1 MTARRYKFTI
11 VALVLALIAAIVIPL
26 VRGNQLPRLS
36 LADDSQLVIG
46 CTTKLTVEL
55 QDQRATLRCAAPGDL
70 AIGSAQQAVPTIM
83 PGAPAAATPSAP
95 ATATPAAP
103 EPARAAKPIFEDQLD
118 ATWSNW
124 SWGSTIDVAAKTA
137 HAGSAAI
144 GVTYTAGWSGLYIHP
159 NQPLDS
165 SGYDTLRFWANGSSA
180 GGQQIRVCFISS
192 CDRVSAV
199 YTLEANTW
207 KSYDIPLGDVG
218 AASALNDLIW
228 QNATA
233 GGQPIFFLDDI
244 ALIATRRAQSS
255 GAAPASPAGSG
266 PALAVDAGAD
276 RHAISPLIYG
286 MNFPDAALLKDLGLT
301 VQRWGGNAT
310 TRYNWQNDTS
320 NHASDWFFEN
330 IPNENADV
338 AALPNGSSSD
348 KFVDQGRQA
357 GIQTILTIPL
367 IGWTPK
373 TRAITCGFASAKY
386 AQQQK
391 ADAAHGCGNGN
402 TPDGKSIIGN
412 DPNDTSQPITP
423 DFVGDWVRHLVKQYG
438 SGEKRGVAFYNLDNE
453 PFLWHTTHRDV
464 HPDPVSYDELRD
476 RTYQYAAALKQAD
489 PSAKTLGPGEWG
501 WTGYFYSAKDQ
512 ADGGSWWS
520 SAPDRKAH
528 GDTPFIEWYLDQMRD
543 YEQQHGV
550 RILDYLDL
558 HYYPQAQGIALQG
571 AGDADTQ
578 ALRLRSTRSLWDASY
593 KDESWIG
600 EPVRLIPRMQE
611 WAARY
616 PGTKTALSEYNWG
629 ALDSMNGALAQA
641 DALGIFGRERLDLAT
656 LWAPPK
662 ASQPGAYAF
671 RMFRN
676 YDGKGAAFGDTS
688 LRATSDDPDKLAIY
702 AAERGDTTLTLM
714 VINKSN
720 QDLASA
726 IALQH
731 VSVQDSAQIYR
742 YSAAKLDAIERGDD
756 IKIVNDQISTSFPAN
771 SITLIELPHR

>member
-1 MTARRYKFTI
+1 MTARRYKFAI
-11 VALVLALIAAIVIPL
+11 LALVLALLAAIIIPL
-26 VRGNQLPRLS
+26 VRRNELPHLS
-36 LADDSQLVIG
+36 LAADSQMAIS
-46 CTTKLTVEL
+46 CTTKLTVEIH
-55 QDQRATLRCAAPGDL
+55 DQQATLRCAAPGDL
-70 AIGSAQQAVPTIM
+70 RAGSGQQATPPTVPVAPDAAAPT
-83 PGAPAAATPSAP
+83 APAP
-95 ATATPAAP
+95 AS
-103 EPARAAKPIFEDQLD
+103 AAKPIFEEQLD
-118 ATWSNW
+118 SRWSNW
-124 SWGSTIDVAAKTA
+124 SWGSTIDEAAKTA
-137 HAGSAAI
+137 HTGSAAI
-144 GVTYTAGWSGLYIHP
+144 GVTYTDGWSGLYLHTS
-159 NQPLDS
+159 QPLDS
-165 SGYDTLRFWANGSSA
+165 SGYSVLRFWANGGSA
-180 GGQQIRVCFISS
+180 GGQQIRVCFVSS
-192 CDRVSAV
+192 CDKVSAIF
-199 YTLEANTW
+199 TLEANTW
-207 KSYDIPLGDVG
+207 KPYDIPLSDVG
-218 AASALNDLIW
+218 AASAVNDLIW

-233 GGQPIFFLDDI
+233 DGQKLFFLDDI
-244 ALIATRRAQSS
+244 ALVATGQAQSS
-255 GAAPASPAGSG
+255 GTPASSPAGSG
-266 PALAVDAGAD
+266 PALAVDTSAD

-320 NHASDWFFEN
+320 NRASDWFFEN
-330 IPNENADV
+330 IPNENANA

-348 KFVDQGRQA
+348 TFVEQGRQA
-357 GIQTILTIPL
+357 GVQTILTIPL

-373 TRAITCGFASAKY
+373 SRAISCGFASAIY

-391 ADAAHGCGNGN
+391 IDDTHGCGDGN
-402 TPDGKSIIGN
+402 TPDGKPIFGN
-412 DPNDTSQPITP
+412 DPHDTSQPIAP
-423 DFVGDWVRHLVKQYG
+423 DFVGDWVQHLVKQFG
-438 SGEKRGVAFYNLDNE
+438 TGEKSGVAFYNLDNE
-453 PFLWHTTHRDV
+453 PFLWHETHRDV

-489 PSAKTLGPGEWG
+489 PSAKTLGPSEWG

-512 ADGGSWWS
+512 AGGGSWWS

-528 GDTPFIEWYLDQMRD
+528 GDTPFVEWYMDQMRA
-543 YEQQHGV
+543 YEQQHGT

-558 HYYPQAQGIALQG
+558 HYYPQGQGVTLQG

-593 KDESWIG
+593 KDESWID
-600 EPVRLIPRMQE
+600 EPVRLLPRMQE

-629 ALDSMNGALAQA
+629 ALDSLNGALAQA
-641 DALGIFGRERLDLAT
+641 DVLGIFGRERLDMAT
-656 LWAPPK
+656 LWAPPS

-702 AAERGDTTLTLM
+702 AAERGDKMLTIM

-720 QDLASA
+720 RDLSSA

-731 VSVQDSAQIYR
+731 ASVQDSAHVYR
-742 YSAAKLDAIERGDD
+742 YSAAKLDAIARGDD
-756 IKIVNDQISTSFPAN
+756 INIAGQQISTSFPAN
-771 SITLIELPHR
+771 SITLIELPPR

>member
-11 VALVLALIAAIVIPL
+11 LALVLALIAAIVIPL
-26 VRGNQLPRLS
+26 VRRNELPQLS
-36 LADDSQLVIG
+36 LAADSQLTVG
-46 CTTKLTVEL
+46 CTTKLTVEM
-55 QDQRATLRCAAPGDL
+55 QTQRATLRCAAPGDL
-70 AIGSAQQAVPTIM
+70 AVGSGQPAEGPIAPV
-83 PGAPAAATPSAP
+83 APAAAP
-95 ATATPAAP
+95 TAPAAP
-103 EPARAAKPIFEDQLD
+103 VAPAPAGAAKPIFEEQLD
-118 ATWSNW
+118 ASWSNW
-124 SWGSTIDVAAKTA
+124 SWGSTIDLAAKTA

-144 GVTYTAGWSGLYIHP
+144 GVTYTDGWAGLYLHA
-159 NQPLDS
+159 NQPIDS
-165 SGYDTLRFWANGSSA
+165 SGYTTLRFWANGGSA
-180 GGQQIRVCFISS
+180 GGQQIRLCFVSS
-192 CDRVSAV
+192 CDRASAA
-199 YTLEANTW
+199 YTLEVNTW
-207 KSYDIPLGDVG
+207 KSYDVPLADVG
-218 AASALNDLIW
+218 AASTLNDLVW
-228 QNATA
+228 QNMTA
-233 GGQPIFFLDDI
+233 GKQPLFFLDDI
-244 ALIATRRAQSS
+244 ALVATS
-255 GAAPASPAGSG
+255 GAQPSGVAPSGPASTG
-266 PALAVDAGAD
+266 PALAVDVTAD

-301 VQRWGGNAT
+301 VQRWGGNTT
-310 TRYNWQNDTS
+310 TRYNWRNDTS

-330 IPNENADV
+330 IPNENANA
-338 AALPNGSSSD
+338 AALPNGSASD
-348 KFVDQGRQA
+348 TFVEQGRLLGVQS
-357 GIQTILTIPL
+357 IMTIPL

-373 TRAITCGFASAKY
+373 SRAITCGFASAKY

-391 ADAAHGCGNGN
+391 ADDAHGCGDGN
-402 TPDGKSIIGN
+402 TPDGKPIVGN
-412 DPNDTSQPITP
+412 DPNDTSQAIGP
-423 DFVGDWVRHLVKQYG
+423 DFVSEWVQHLVKQYG
-438 SGEKRGVAFYNLDNE
+438 PGEKNGVAFYNLDNE
-453 PFLWHTTHRDV
+453 PFLWDVTQRDV
-464 HPDPVSYDELRD
+464 HPDPVGYDELRD

-489 PSAKTLGPGEWG
+489 PSAKTLGPSEWG

-528 GDTPFIEWYLDQMRD
+528 SDTPFVEWYLDQMHA
-543 YEQQHGV
+543 YEQQHGT

-558 HYYPQAQGIALQG
+558 HYYTQAQGVALQG
-571 AGDADTQ
+571 AGDANTQ
-578 ALRLRSTRSLWDASY
+578 VLRLRSTRSLWDANY

-600 EPVRLIPRMQE
+600 EPVRLIPRMRE

-641 DALGIFGRERLDLAT
+641 DALGIFGREGLDLAT

-671 RMFRN
+671 RMFRT

-702 AAERGDTTLTLM
+702 AAERGDKTLTIM

-720 QDLASA
+720 QDLSSA

-731 VSVQDSAQIYR
+731 ASAQDSAHVYR
-742 YSAAKLDAIERGDD
+742 YSSAKLDAIERGED
-756 IKIVNDQISTSFPAN
+756 IKIVGEQISTNFPAN